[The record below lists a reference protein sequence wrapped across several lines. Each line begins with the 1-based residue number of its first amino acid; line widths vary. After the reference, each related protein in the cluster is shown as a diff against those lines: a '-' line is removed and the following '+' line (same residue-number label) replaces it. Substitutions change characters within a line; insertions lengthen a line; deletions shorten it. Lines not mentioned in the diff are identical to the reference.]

1 MKRLQNLVF
10 LVLACC
16 ICHTAFAVD
25 IWVATNG
32 NDKNIGTQNQPLAS
46 IAAALRKARDLRR
59 LNDASVKDGIH
70 IIVRGGTYQLYEPI
84 SIRTE
89 DAGTQTSPTIIEA
102 APNEQPIISGG
113 VTISNWQ
120 QVKENITGLP
130 KLVQGKI
137 WSADVSK
144 LGFSHFNFRQLWVN
158 NQKAIRARS
167 TDIDSLQRILS
178 WNYQA
183 ENCWIPTPKNID
195 LTKVVGAEMFI
206 HQWWEIAILRIKS
219 IEVKADSAKL
229 SFMQPE
235 SKIQSQ
241 HPWPAPWMSKETGN
255 SAFYL
260 TNAIQ
265 FLNKP
270 GEWFLDTKLQ
280 KIYYYPKPNENLNAA
295 TITAA
300 LLETLVNIE
309 GSIDNTVKHIS
320 FKGLKFQ
327 HTGFMR
333 PSLAGHVPHQE
344 GMYMLE
350 AYKLK
355 PAGTPTRKTLDNQ
368 AWIGRP
374 SAAVRVNFAN
384 NIAFTNCNFLHLAS
398 TGLDIVK
405 GGKNIQVVGNLFK
418 DIGGTAV
425 QIGMFSEPSH
435 EIHLPYNPK
444 DTSEITSN
452 ITVSNNLIT
461 NATNEDWGCV
471 GIGIGYAKNT
481 TVTHNDICEVN
492 YSGIS
497 LGWGW
502 TDADNAAKNNHLE
515 ANKIHHYGKQMY
527 DCGGIY
533 TQSSQPNSS
542 IEFNY
547 IDSIY
552 KAPYAHLPSHW
563 FYLYTDEGTSGF
575 TVKNNWT
582 PSTKY
587 LQNANG
593 ANNIWYNNGP
603 NVTSIVKQSA
613 GLEKDYQYLLENQVS
628 VDKHFGINKEQ
639 AVIIELISNDTSK
652 LNSALLNEVLNKFN
666 INQSALFQWQNHTV
680 IFDKIQDVYSVT
692 EKLKA
697 VFPTITVKTYNNLFY
712 EFNRS
717 RCADGTTAKE
727 WSHIILTANL
737 VKDKQ
742 KQQAYLNYH
751 ATQFE
756 KWPELSKG
764 FCNAS
769 FQQLLLFK
777 NDRQLMLVI
786 SIPKGESLDKL
797 NPKTAENNSRVHDWN
812 NIMKQYQEGILGTK
826 PGETWVFLQPLA
838 NLPQ

>member
-1 MKRLQNLVF
+1 MKRLHKLLF
-10 LVLACC
+10 LGLACC

-32 NDKNIGTQNQPLAS
+32 NDKNIGTQSQPLAT

-59 LNDASVKDGIH
+59 LNGATIKDGIH

-84 SIRTE
+84 SVRPE
-89 DAGTQTSPTIIEA
+89 DAGTATSPTIIEA
-102 APNEQPIISGG
+102 APNEQSIISGG
-113 VTISNWQ
+113 ITISNWQ
-120 QVKENITGLP
+120 PVKENITGLP
-130 KLVQGKI
+130 KSAQGKI

-144 LGFSHFNFRQLWVN
+144 LSLSNLNFRQLWVN
-158 NQKAIRARS
+158 NEKAIRARS

-178 WNYQA
+178 WNHQT
-183 ENCWIPTPKNID
+183 EQCWIPTPKNID
-195 LTKVVGAEMFI
+195 VTKVVGAEMFI

-219 IEVKADSAKL
+219 IDVKGDSAKL

-235 SKIQSQ
+235 STIQSQ
-241 HPWPAPWMSKETGN
+241 HPWPAPWISKETGN
-255 SAFYL
+255 SAFFL

-270 GEWFLDTKLQ
+270 GEWFLDTKQQ
-280 KIYYYPKPNENLNAA
+280 KVYYYPKPNENLSIA
-295 TITAA
+295 TVTAP

-309 GSIDNTVKHIS
+309 GSVDNTVHYIN
-320 FKGLKFQ
+320 FKGIRFQ
-327 HTGFMR
+327 HTSFMR
-333 PSLAGHVPHQE
+333 PSFAGHVPHQE

-374 SAAVRVNFAN
+374 SAAVSVNFAN
-384 NIAFTNCNFLHLAS
+384 NIAFINCEFKHLAS
-398 TGLDIVK
+398 TGLDIVRGSQK
-405 GGKNIQVVGNLFK
+405 IEVTGNIFK

-425 QIGMFSEPSH
+425 QIGMFSESSH
-435 EIHLPYNPK
+435 EIHLPYNPI
-444 DTSEITSN
+444 DTREITSN
-452 ITVSNNLIT
+452 VTVSNNLIN

-471 GIGIGYAKNT
+471 GIGIGYAQNI
-481 TVTHNDICEVN
+481 TVTHNDISEVN

-502 TDADNAAKNNHLE
+502 TDAENAAKNNHLI

-533 TQSSQPNSS
+533 TQSAQPNTT
-542 IEFNY
+542 IEENY

-593 ANNIWYNNGP
+593 ANNFWDNNGP
-603 NVTSIVKQSA
+603 NVANIVKESA
-613 GLEKDYQYLLENQVS
+613 GLENNYQYLLENKVG
-628 VDKHFGINKEQ
+628 VDKHFSINKEQ
-639 AVIIELISNDTSK
+639 PVIIELITSDTSK
-652 LNSALLNEVLNKFN
+652 INTALLNDVLTKFK
-666 INQSALFQWQNHTV
+666 IDQSALFQWQNHTV
-680 IFDKIQDVYSVT
+680 IFDKIQDVYSVA

-697 VFPTITVKTYNNLFY
+697 VFPTITIKTYNDLFY

-742 KQQAYLNYH
+742 KQREYLNYH

-797 NPKTAENNSRVHDWN
+797 NPKTVENNPRVNDWN
-812 NIMKQYQEGILGTK
+812 NIMKQYQEGIAGTK
-826 PGETWVFLQPLA
+826 PGETWVFLQPLT
-838 NLPQ
+838 NQPQ